1 MKITIDILKVI
12 IFAKKYKKKVILSIM
27 LDPAFMGG
35 VGKERLSDDRF
46 VKFEKEIKDND
57 YSISIEK

>member
-27 LDPAFMGG
+27 LDPAFMGP